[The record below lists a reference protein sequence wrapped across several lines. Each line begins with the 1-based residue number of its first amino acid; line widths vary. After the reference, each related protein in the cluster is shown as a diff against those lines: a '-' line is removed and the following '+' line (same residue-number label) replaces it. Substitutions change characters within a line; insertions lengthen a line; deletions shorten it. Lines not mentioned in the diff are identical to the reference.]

1 MPITP
6 VGTKFV
12 YGTASSGSA
21 PDTPIANVSSISDSG
36 DTYAIMEY
44 ATTTATVTS
53 KLAGRKTPGTVT
65 VEVYFANSGT
75 DDWEDIT
82 TTLSDG
88 LPRAFGIE
96 FTATQSGSGSS
107 VTWYGDGIISQTP
120 SLEVNDDVVR
130 GTFTIEKTTA
140 WTLA

>member
-12 YGTASSGSA
+12 YGAASSGSA
-21 PDTPIANVSSISDSG
+21 PATPIANVSSISDSG

-88 LPRAFGIE
+88 LPRAFG
-96 FTATQSGSGSS
+96 SS

-130 GTFTIEKTTA
+130 GTFTIEKTSA